1 MPRIMGSGV
10 AAFDGDGDGD
20 LDLYFVQGRGPD
32 ELWMGSGDGRFE
44 RGAPLAENPAYGMG
58 VAVGDLDGDGD
69 LDLIRTGF
77 GAATLLRNE
86 DDLAFLPAAGL
97 PETPGWS
104 ASATTCDYD
113 GDGQLDLFLTRY
125 MDYDPEFT
133 CHAATGAEDYCNPTE
148 IPGLSDRLYRN
159 LGDGRFEDRSRA
171 AGIAAFAARG
181 LGVVCHDVTGDGRP
195 DFYVAN
201 DTEANHLWV
210 NQGDGGFREEAL
222 LLGAALS
229 GFGRPEAGM
238 GIGLGDFDGD
248 EDLDLLLTHFAN
260 ETNTLYLA
268 EPGIGFEDA
277 SIRFGLG
284 RLGLSTTG
292 FGVMAG
298 DFDLDGRL
306 DAVIANGR
314 VARPTG
320 EPPREPHFEQYA
332 EPLLLLA
339 GTGAGLRDAG
349 PESPDLMDLLTV
361 GRGLVA
367 GDLDGDGDLDLVATA
382 AEAPASILR
391 NDSTRAGGWLTVL
404 PLTGDPIRPDHGA
417 TVRLATDR
425 DVRIAPANPGV
436 SYLSSSDPA
445 AHFGLPAGVRIT
457 AVTVVWSDGE
467 AETFPA
473 PEPNRRVELLRGA
486 GSPVPPSI
494 SGGLDVRLGEVIPLE
509 QQRLP
514 AHVGEGV
521 GEAVSEVEGGGVVPL
536 AEPPP
541 RVPGRDEVSECHG
554 NEFDLHLP
562 EVVLGVHPGYRP
574 ASPLNDQRDLQRVSD
589 RHAGTGRCMAD
600 RLMEAVRL
608 RFLREDRENRRTVH
622 NHLGN
627 PRSSYSQSP

>member
-44 RGAPLAENPAYGMG
+44 RGTPLPENPAYGMG
-58 VAVGDLDGDGD
+58 VAVGDFDGDGD
-69 LDLIRTGF
+69 ADLVRTGF
-77 GAATLLRNE
+77 GAATLLRN
-86 DDLAFLPAAGL
+86 DGDLVLHPAEGL

-113 GDGQLDLFLTRY
+113 GDGRLDLFVTRY
-125 MDYDPEFT
+125 MDYDPGFT

-148 IPGLSDRLYRN
+148 IPGVSDRLYRN
-159 LGDGRFEDRSRA
+159 LGGGRFEDRSRA
-171 AGIAAFAARG
+171 SGIAAFAARG
-181 LGVVCHDVTGDGRP
+181 LGVVCHDLTGDGRP

-339 GTGAGLRDAG
+339 GTGAGFRDAG
-349 PESPDLMDLLTV
+349 PESPDLVDRLTV

-391 NDSTRAGGWLTVL
+391 NDSTRAGGWLVVL
-404 PLTGDPIRPDHGA
+404 PLTGDPPRPDHGA

-425 DVRIAPANPGV
+425 GVRVAPANPGV

-445 AHFGLPAGVRIT
+445 AHFGLPAGVRLAT
-457 AVTVVWSDGE
+457 VTVIWSDG
-467 AETFPA
+467 ATETFPA
-473 PEPNRRVELLRGA
+473 PEANRRVELLRGA
-486 GSPVPPSI
+486 GSTVLPPI
-494 SGGLDVRLGEVIPLE
+494 SGRLDIRPREIVPLE
-509 QQRLP
+509 QQRLA
-514 AHVGEGV
+514 AHVREGV
-521 GEAVSEVEGGGVVPL
+521 GEAVPEVESGGVISL

-541 RVPGRDEVSECHG
+541 GVPSGSEMSRSHG
-554 NEFDLHLP
+554 DQFDLSLVQQP
-562 EVVLGVHPGYRP
+562 LDLGSRGRTAPSLSHHG
-574 ASPLNDQRDLQRVSD
+574 DLEGVDD
-589 RHAGTGRCMAD
+589 RHPAD
-600 RLMEAVRL
+600 RRPGKTFPETPRVGLIEQ
-608 RFLREDRENRRTVH
+608 DRQDSRTVH
-622 NHLGN
+622 DHLGS
-627 PRSSYSQSP
+627 PRSSYNQSP